1 MERIVVGLTG
11 FTRRSRSLA
20 ISHVGLGLTRG
31 LEPGELVV
39 VHDPADGA
47 DFAARVADI
56 GFELDDTTYRLELGS
71 RILPEE
77 AADRRAPSAGDGTL
91 GMQDLITLLA
101 ELRAGEQALD
111 EIVGARARS

>member
-11 FTRRSRSLA
+11 FTRRSRSIE
-20 ISHVGLGLTRG
+20 ISHVALGLTRG
-31 LEPGELVV
+31 LEPGEIVV

-47 DFAARVADI
+47 DFGARVADI

-91 GMQDLITLLA
+91 AMQDLIALLA
-101 ELRAGEQALD
+101 ELRAGAQALD